1 MYHEHTIGVVIP
13 AYNEEGYVGEVI
25 ETLPSFVDRAYVIDD
40 GSTDETWLEITEHAT
55 AYNKTHPATNGY
67 DARVVPIQHNVN
79 RGVGGAIKTGYLQAL
94 EDGIDVTAVMGGDGQ
109 MDPDMLTKFID
120 PVVDGT
126 AHYTKGNRFMELET
140 IDAMPRVRQFGN
152 TLLSLLTKISSGY
165 WTISDPQNGYT
176 AISQEALQR
185 VDIDGMYEYYGYCN
199 DLLVRL
205 NLANCR
211 VADVIH
217 SSDTVYDDDWKSH
230 INYSEYI
237 PKVSYMLLHRFF
249 WRLNR
254 KYLLQ
259 DFRPFAVAYYL
270 GAGVTGYGLTKLV
283 ARLTTRRENSDSW
296 LFTSLFGVM
305 LLLSAMVLDRM
316 ENEERGVQV
325 TDTPS
330 SSPSTAVSK
339 NGNASDTDPI
349 PADDD

>member
-1 MYHEHTIGVVIP
+1 MYKEQSIGVVIP
-13 AYNEEGYVGEVI
+13 AYNEEGYVGDVI

-40 GSTDETWLEITEHAT
+40 GSTDETWLEITEYATTYNQDHSAADGYHAV
-55 AYNKTHPATNGY
+55 
-67 DARVVPIQHNVN
+67 VVPIQHNVN
-79 RGVGGAIKTGYLQAL
+79 RGVGGAIKTGYLQAI

-109 MDPDMLTKFID
+109 MDPDVLTTFVD
-120 PVVDGT
+120 PVVEGEAD
-126 AHYTKGNRFMELET
+126 YTKGNRFMEFDALG
-140 IDAMPRVRQFGN
+140 AMPRMRLFGN

-185 VDIDGMYEYYGYCN
+185 IDIDGMYEYYGYCN

-205 NLANCR
+205 NLADCT

-217 SSDTVYDDDWKSH
+217 SADTVYDDDWKSH
-230 INYSEYI
+230 IQYSEYI

-254 KYLLQ
+254 KYILQ
-259 DFRPFAVAYYL
+259 SFRPFAAAYYL
-270 GAGVTGYGLTKLV
+270 GAGVSALGV
-283 ARLTTRRENSDSW
+283 AKFVSRIAQRREESNNW
-296 LFTSLFGVM
+296 FFTSLFGIV

-316 ENEERGVQV
+316 ENENRAVQITETV
-325 TDTPS
+325 SAAEAARATQNGS
-330 SSPSTAVSK
+330 SETK
-339 NGNASDTDPI
+339 TI